1 MSDKKRAILSV
12 SDKKGIE
19 KIGKVLQ
26 KADWEI
32 ISTGGTANILKSS
45 GVEVVQASDY
55 TGQPEIL
62 DGRVKTLHPKILGG
76 ILGRVDQ
83 KSELESNKIP
93 CIDLV
98 IVNLYPFRET
108 ISNPE
113 VPLQDALEK
122 IDIGGPT
129 MVRAAAKNHGRVAVV
144 VEPEDYDE
152 LIGYIESGED
162 FTDIFLKRL
171 AFKAFDHVSS
181 YDSAIASFLSKST
194 KNKDNYFAPKIEM
207 SLKREKVLRYGENP
221 HQKGSFYSFQSDGNF
236 SLSKTVILGGK
247 ELSFNNYLD
256 VSAACELVSDLK
268 GNACAIL
275 KHTNPCG
282 VGIEGKQVDSY
293 KRALACDP
301 ISAFGSVIGFNK
313 TVSEE
318 TAEEMRSLFV
328 EVVVAP
334 EFDEKAL
341 QIFQKKKNLRI
352 LKCPGLAS
360 FPIAGVDVRAVP
372 GGLLVQERDSFSD
385 EEFSDWSVMTPRSPT
400 PSEEKALKIAWSIVR
415 HVKSNAIVLANE
427 TGTIGVGAG
436 QMSRVDSTQLAVSR
450 SLFPVDGC
458 ALASDAFFP
467 FRDAID
473 QAAEFGV
480 KAIIQPG
487 GSVKDEEIIEA
498 AKEKDIAMVFT
509 GRRHFRH

>member
-113 VPLQDALEK
+113 VSLQDALEK

-152 LIGYIESGED
+152 LVGYIESGED
-162 FTDIFLKRL
+162 FADIFLKRL

-194 KNKDNYFAPKIEM
+194 KNEDYYFAPKIEM

-221 HQKGSFYSFQSDGNF
+221 HQKGSFYSFQGDENF

-256 VSAACELVSDLK
+256 V
-268 GNACAIL
+268 
-275 KHTNPCG
+275 
-282 VGIEGKQVDSY
+282 
-293 KRALACDP
+293 
-301 ISAFGSVIGFNK
+301 
-313 TVSEE
+313 
-318 TAEEMRSLFV
+318 
-328 EVVVAP
+328 
-334 EFDEKAL
+334 
-341 QIFQKKKNLRI
+341 
-352 LKCPGLAS
+352 
-360 FPIAGVDVRAVP
+360 
-372 GGLLVQERDSFSD
+372 
-385 EEFSDWSVMTPRSPT
+385 
-400 PSEEKALKIAWSIVR
+400 LKI
-415 HVKSNAIVLANE
+415 
-427 TGTIGVGAG
+427 
-436 QMSRVDSTQLAVSR
+436 
-450 SLFPVDGC
+450 
-458 ALASDAFFP
+458 
-467 FRDAID
+467 
-473 QAAEFGV
+473 
-480 KAIIQPG
+480 
-487 GSVKDEEIIEA
+487 
-498 AKEKDIAMVFT
+498 
-509 GRRHFRH
+509 

>member
-1 MSDKKRAILSV
+1 MSEIKRAVISV
-12 SDKKGIE
+12 SDKKEIE
-19 KIGKVLQ
+19 KIGKVLHE
-26 KADWEI
+26 ADWEI
-32 ISTGGTANILKSS
+32 ISTGGTANVLKSS
-45 GVEVVQASDY
+45 GVEVIQASDY

-62 DGRVKTLHPKILGG
+62 GGRVKTLHPKILGG

-83 KSELESNKIP
+83 EREMESNNIP
-93 CIDLV
+93 QIDLV

-108 ISNPE
+108 VSDPNVSLP
-113 VPLQDALEK
+113 DALEK

-129 MVRAAAKNHGRVAVV
+129 MVRAAAKNHDRVAVV

-152 LIGYIESGED
+152 LIVYIKTGKD
-162 FTDIFLKRL
+162 FPEIFLKNL

-181 YDSAIASFLSKST
+181 YDSAISSFLSKSI
-194 KNKDNYFAPKIEM
+194 KDEVDYFAPKIEM

-221 HQKGSFYSFQSDGNF
+221 HQKGSFYSFQSDESF
-236 SLSKTVILGGK
+236 SLSKTVVLGGK

-256 VSAACELVSDLK
+256 VSAACELVSDLH

-282 VGIEGKQVDSY
+282 VGIEEKQVDSY
-293 KRALACDP
+293 KRALECDP
-301 ISAFGSVIGFNK
+301 VSAFGSVIGFNDI
-313 TVSEE
+313 VSEE

-334 EFDEKAL
+334 EFEEEAL
-341 QIFQKKKNLRI
+341 KIFQRKKNLRI

-360 FPIAGVDVRAVP
+360 FPITGVDVRAVP
-372 GGLLVQERDSFSD
+372 GGLLVQDRDSFSK
-385 EEFSDWSVMTPRSPT
+385 EEFDNWSVVTPRVPSL
-400 PSEEKALKIAWSIVR
+400 SEEKALKIAWSIVR

-450 SLFPVDGC
+450 SVLPVDGC
-458 ALASDAFFP
+458 VLASDAFFP

-473 QAAEFGV
+473 QAAEFGG
-480 KAIIQPG
+480 KAIVQPG

-498 AKEKDIAMVFT
+498 AKEKNISMVFT

>member
-1 MSDKKRAILSV
+1 MVDRKRAIISV

-19 KIGKVLQ
+19 KIGEVLQ

-32 ISTGGTANILKSS
+32 ISTGGTANVLKSS
-45 GVEVVQASDY
+45 GVEVMQASDY

-62 DGRVKTLHPKILGG
+62 GGRVKTLHPKILGG

-83 KSELESNKIP
+83 ESEMESSNIP
-93 CIDLV
+93 RIDLV

-108 ISNPE
+108 VSDPN
-113 VPLQDALEK
+113 VSLQDALEK

-129 MVRAAAKNHGRVAVV
+129 MVRAAAKNHGRIAVV
-144 VEPEDYDE
+144 VEPEDYE
-152 LIGYIESGED
+152 QLIEYIESGKD
-162 FTDIFLKRL
+162 FSERFLKNL

-181 YDSAIASFLSKST
+181 YDSAIASYLSKST
-194 KNKDNYFAPKIEM
+194 KNEVDYFAPKIEM

-221 HQKGSFYSFQSDGNF
+221 HQKGSFYSFQTDERF
-236 SLSKTVILGGK
+236 SLSNTIILGGK

-256 VSAACELVSDLK
+256 VSAACELVSDLQ

-282 VGIEGKQVDSY
+282 VGIEEKQIDSY

-301 ISAFGSVIGFNK
+301 VSAFGSVIGFNK
-313 TVSEE
+313 IVSEE

-341 QIFQKKKNLRI
+341 KIFQRKKNLRI

-360 FPIAGVDVRAVP
+360 FPITGVDIRAVP
-372 GGLLVQERDSFSD
+372 GGLLVQERDSFSK
-385 EEFSDWSVMTPRSPT
+385 EEFHDWSVMTPRAPM
-400 PSEEKALKIAWSIVR
+400 PSEVKALKIAWSIVR

-427 TGTIGVGAG
+427 SGTIGVGAG

-450 SLFPVDGC
+450 SVLPVDGC

-480 KAIIQPG
+480 KAIVQPG